1 VTGILFALSLQSPTR
16 WARGCVRM
24 SWHKWDVTNEMCA
37 NDLSPSVFHEWNVC
51 GWVDTRYM
59 SQMKCVRM
67 SGHEWD
73 VTNEILVNEL
83 THRICHKCV
92 RMSGHEW
99 DVANEICVNELS
111 HRICHRWNVC
121 EWVVTNEMS
130 RMECVWMSCHTGYV
144 TNEICANELSSTDGW
159 PTYQFTECHTCESVM
174 SHIWMSHVTHV
185 NETYHEWDVTNE
197 MSHSRMGYV
206 THVNE
211 SCHTCK

>member
-1 VTGILFALSLQSPTR
+1 MTGILFALSLQSPTR

-111 HRICHRWNVC
+111 HRICHEWNMC
-121 EWVVTNEMS
+121 EWVVINGWMAHISIYGMS
-130 RMECVWMSCHTGYV
+130 HMWICNV
-144 TNEICANELSSTDGW
+144 THMDESR
-159 PTYQFTECHTCESVM
+159 HTCEWDISRM
-174 SHIWMSHVTHV
+174 RC
-185 NETYHEWDVTNE
+185 HEWDVTLTD
-197 MSHSRMGYV
+197 GL
-206 THVNE
+206 
-211 SCHTCK
+211 CHTCKWVMSHMQIDVY